1 MNGIRKNP
9 AVRRYM
15 WRFSAAMTLYVAFL
29 LLAVSEF
36 RRGHPTGAVAYL
48 LAVLPSIP
56 IIGTIAAVGLYL
68 AEEKDEFQRTVLV
81 QSMLW
86 GIGATLAATSVWGF
100 LENFLAVPH
109 MDLFLV
115 YPLFCFFVG
124 IFMPT
129 LKLRYR

>member
-1 MNGIRKNP
+1 
-9 AVRRYM
+9 
-15 WRFSAAMTLYVAFL
+15 
-29 LLAVSEF
+29 
-36 RRGHPTGAVAYL
+36 
-48 LAVLPSIP
+48 
-56 IIGTIAAVGLYL
+56 
-68 AEEKDEFQRTVLV
+68 
-81 QSMLW
+81 MLW